1 MTCGIA
7 PTDKTNRRTSH
18 VRHTFESGN
27 PGPRMK
33 PKPGLPLCAIF
44 LSWELHMNK
53 VLDRIFDFLAVVV
66 SLILVFT
73 TLSIG
78 YAIFV
83 RALNL
88 PGPVWIVQFNEYAM
102 LFATFL
108 GSAWLLSKRKHVS
121 IELIVSRF
129 SRRGQKVFDLI
140 HSLMGMGLCT
150 ILCWY
155 GALTTVENFQRHVI
169 NVQAVDVPMA
179 YIIFVIPLG
188 FFFLFL
194 QFTRNFF
201 IGIHELRNLGSEGPA
216 SSGVADS
223 AGSGARKK
231 ESKGGGN

>member
-1 MTCGIA
+1 
-7 PTDKTNRRTSH
+7 
-18 VRHTFESGN
+18 
-27 PGPRMK
+27 
-33 PKPGLPLCAIF
+33 
-44 LSWELHMNK
+44 MNK
-53 VLDRIFDFLAVVV
+53 VLDRIFDFLAVVI
-66 SLILVFT
+66 SLILVFM

-121 IELIVSRF
+121 IELVVSRF
-129 SRRGQKVFDLI
+129 SRRGQKIFDLI
-140 HSLMGMGLCT
+140 HSLMGMGLCA
-150 ILCWY
+150 ILFWY
-155 GALTTVENFQRHVI
+155 GTLTTVENFQRNVVH
-169 NVQAVDVPMA
+169 VQAVDVPMA

-201 IGIHELRNLGSEGPA
+201 VGLNELKKLGPEGTKCPGTTDFAGHETGE
-216 SSGVADS
+216 
-223 AGSGARKK
+223 K
-231 ESKGGGN
+231 ESKGGGH

>member
-1 MTCGIA
+1 
-7 PTDKTNRRTSH
+7 
-18 VRHTFESGN
+18 
-27 PGPRMK
+27 
-33 PKPGLPLCAIF
+33 
-44 LSWELHMNK
+44 MNK
-53 VLDRIFDFLAVVV
+53 VLDRIFDFLGVVI
-66 SLILVFT
+66 SFILVFM

-121 IELIVSRF
+121 IELVVSRF
-129 SRRGQKVFDLI
+129 SRRVQKIFDLI
-140 HSLMGMGLCT
+140 HSLMGMGLCA

-155 GALTTVENFQRHVI
+155 GALTTLENFERKVI

-188 FFFLFL
+188 FFLLFL
-194 QFTRNFF
+194 QFARNLVA
-201 IGIHELRNLGSEGPA
+201 GLPELRNLGPEVPG
-216 SSGVADS
+216 S
-223 AGSGARKK
+223 AGTTDAAGPEAGKK
-231 ESKGGGN
+231 ESNGDRH

>member
-1 MTCGIA
+1 
-7 PTDKTNRRTSH
+7 
-18 VRHTFESGN
+18 
-27 PGPRMK
+27 
-33 PKPGLPLCAIF
+33 
-44 LSWELHMNK
+44 MNK
-53 VLDRIFDFLAVVV
+53 VLDRIFDFLAVVI
-66 SLILVFT
+66 SLILVFM

-78 YAIFV
+78 YAILV

-121 IELIVSRF
+121 IELVVSRF
-129 SRRGQKVFDLI
+129 SRRGQKIFGLI
-140 HSLMGMGLCT
+140 HSLMGMGLCA

-155 GALTTVENFQRHVI
+155 GALTTLENFERKVI

-194 QFTRNFF
+194 QFTRNFVV
-201 IGIHELRNLGSEGPA
+201 GLDELRNSGPK
-216 SSGVADS
+216 GPKIPGTTDS
-223 AGSGARKK
+223 AGPETGEK
-231 ESKGGGN
+231 ESKGGGH

>member
-1 MTCGIA
+1 
-7 PTDKTNRRTSH
+7 
-18 VRHTFESGN
+18 
-27 PGPRMK
+27 
-33 PKPGLPLCAIF
+33 
-44 LSWELHMNK
+44 MNK
-53 VLDRIFDFLAVVV
+53 VLDRIFDFLAVVI

-121 IELIVSRF
+121 IELVVSRF
-129 SRRGQKVFDLI
+129 SRRGQKIFDLI
-140 HSLMGMGLCT
+140 HSLMGMGLCA

-155 GALTTVENFQRHVI
+155 GALTTVENFQRNVI

-188 FFFLFL
+188 FFLLFL
-194 QFTRNFF
+194 QFTRNLVV
-201 IGIHELRNLGSEGPA
+201 GINELRNLGPEGPRKP
-216 SSGVADS
+216 GMTDS
-223 AGSGARKK
+223 AGPGTGEK
-231 ESKGGGN
+231 ESKGGGR